1 MVGLG
6 GALSLRD
13 HLPYETQCVGE
24 AQPTRGKSS
33 LFSRLYHHRPEHVV
47 GYEQTVDLLHDTDSF
62 LGANGR
68 VRGTLVALYL
78 VHGQLELPAR
88 MVGHHQLLSCGSFG
102 VNKRGDQAM
111 LDVVAWAVRILKGI
125 TDQAHQH
132 PFSPLAP
139 LVLGGSHPHQL
150 RTLREGCY
158 GRSGLDRLRQPSQ
171 QLAAASEGGLDHLE
185 AVQSPV
191 PQQQNSFSHSAQQ
204 PQCGG
209 ALVEVVGP
217 HPRLQH
223 RVGGAFAYGDHP
235 RLRPG
240 ARSAWGVALAE
251 DPDVLWGVGQLEH
264 GAVNSHKAQPE
275 QERLRHGFGFGQR
288 LGADSLEQSDKG
300 PGSQPVAGLAQRPL
314 AHPNRH
320 RWVSK
325 QPAHSAEQSEED
337 VGDAI
342 VGVKVH
348 RHAQDHHEG
357 CGELAGAPLSGVAL
371 SFRTSATVVSGTIRA
386 RVSRETCELGVASG
400 SMWRILSVIRWLL
413 GEEGWWFLLHL
424 TKKSQRVR

>member
-1 MVGLG
+1 MVRKVSTSTMRDGSFPFGNGTGKPTRVGGHLPLKFQWITHTKRLRRTTASWKGLVGWGQFRWDGLLTLNLDILRLTTRGLQRFALGASGLAATSSSSPRYSRAWSSMVGLG

-33 LFSRLYHHRPEHVV
+33 LFSRLYHHRPDHVV

-88 MVGHHQLLSCGSFG
+88 MVGHHQLLGCGSFG

-150 RTLREGCY
+150 RTVREGCY

-171 QLAAASEGGLDHLE
+171 QLAAARVAWTISKLCNPL
-185 AVQSPV
+185 
-191 PQQQNSFSHSAQQ
+191 SHSNKTPSPTPRSSLSAAARSSKSWGHT
-204 PQCGG
+204 PASNTAWVAHSLMATTLACGQ
-209 ALVEVVGP
+209 ALVPRGEWRLPKTRTFSGVSGKSSTVPSTAIRRGP
-217 HPRLQH
+217 NKNASGT
-223 RVGGAFAYGDHP
+223 VSG
-235 RLRPG
+235 
-240 ARSAWGVALAE
+240 SAKG
-251 DPDVLWGVGQLEH
+251 
-264 GAVNSHKAQPE
+264 
-275 QERLRHGFGFGQR
+275 
-288 LGADSLEQSDKG
+288 LEQILLNR
-300 PGSQPVAGLAQRPL
+300 ATRGLA
-314 AHPNRH
+314 PNR
-320 RWVSK
+320 
-325 QPAHSAEQSEED
+325 
-337 VGDAI
+337 
-342 VGVKVH
+342 
-348 RHAQDHHEG
+348 
-357 CGELAGAPLSGVAL
+357 
-371 SFRTSATVVSGTIRA
+371 
-386 RVSRETCELGVASG
+386 
-400 SMWRILSVIRWLL
+400 
-413 GEEGWWFLLHL
+413 
-424 TKKSQRVR
+424 

>member
-24 AQPTRGKSS
+24 AQPTWGKSS
-33 LFSRLYHHRPEHVV
+33 LFSRLYHHRPDHVV

-88 MVGHHQLLSCGSFG
+88 MVGHHQLLGCGSFG

-150 RTLREGCY
+150 RTVREGCY

-185 AVQSPV
+185 AVQIPCPTVTKLLLPLRAAASVRRRARRSRGATPPPPTPRGWRIRLWRPPSPAARR
-191 PQQQNSFSHSAQQ
+191 SFRVGSGACRRPGRSLGCRASRARCRQQ
-204 PQCGG
+204 P
-209 ALVEVVGP
+209 
-217 HPRLQH
+217 
-223 RVGGAFAYGDHP
+223 
-235 RLRPG
+235 
-240 ARSAWGVALAE
+240 
-251 DPDVLWGVGQLEH
+251 
-264 GAVNSHKAQPE
+264 
-275 QERLRHGFGFGQR
+275 
-288 LGADSLEQSDKG
+288 
-300 PGSQPVAGLAQRPL
+300 
-314 AHPNRH
+314 
-320 RWVSK
+320 
-325 QPAHSAEQSEED
+325 
-337 VGDAI
+337 
-342 VGVKVH
+342 
-348 RHAQDHHEG
+348 
-357 CGELAGAPLSGVAL
+357 
-371 SFRTSATVVSGTIRA
+371 
-386 RVSRETCELGVASG
+386 
-400 SMWRILSVIRWLL
+400 
-413 GEEGWWFLLHL
+413 
-424 TKKSQRVR
+424 